1 MKRYNSIRGWFAYE
15 LYQQM
20 KENQDIWLIT
30 ADLGFGMWD
39 AIRDTFPNR
48 FINTGAAEQSM
59 LGIAVGL
66 ALNDKIPFCYSIT
79 PFLLYRPLEWI
90 KNYLHHENIAVKL
103 VGAGIDKDYL
113 EDGFTHWSDIPY
125 NTVISR
131 WSNIQRFCPEKKD
144 EVPALVREMIKNK
157 KPSFIHLHR

>member
-1 MKRYNSIRGWFAYE
+1 MKRYDSIRGWFAHE

-20 KENQDIWLIT
+20 KEDQDIWLIT

-39 AIRDTFPNR
+39 AVKNTFPNR
-48 FINTGAAEQSM
+48 FINVGAAEQVM
-59 LGIAVGL
+59 VGIGVGM
-66 ALNDKIPFCYSIT
+66 ALKGLIPFCYSIT

-103 VGAGIDKDYL
+103 VGAGTNKDYL
-113 EDGFTHWSDIPY
+113 EDGFTHWSDEPY
-125 NTVISR
+125 NTIISR
-131 WSNIQRFCPEKKD
+131 YPSIQQFYPDTKEL
-144 EVPALVREMIKNK
+144 VPAMVKEMIENK